1 MHSNYAMNSRC
12 EQGNFC
18 NAPNFPGGN
27 ILPTI
32 EEEAD
37 FDGTQLLDDI
47 EDLLEG
53 SNSVP
58 LKSMLRE
65 EHGRRPRTD
74 LTALMQ
80 GGQKLDL
87 LQHTPTI
94 GLRRRLESYLEE
106 ELVRTYQEQFENDEQ
121 EEKNPDPVTMG
132 PRRKS
137 TVTAQPNSKS
147 NNDESPIV
155 WVIEPG
161 YDRQGTL
168 RFKFSTDG
176 GAYLI
181 LKDEEAKESVI
192 IMAESS
198 RNTFFQV
205 YSLQG
210 GVSRVLRSD
219 QISQA
224 IDDIVEEAKP
234 ELEEEDEIHASMP
247 ETDEKIKKRH
257 GQRFIRYILRRRW
270 KNLVRRQ
277 VGIAMEDASKKAAVG
292 DARKKAHGWFVLYPI
307 FLILKMLTRRS
318 RTF

>member
-1 MHSNYAMNSRC
+1 MNSRC

-18 NAPNFPGGN
+18 SDPHFAGGD
-27 ILPTI
+27 ILPPI

-47 EDLLEG
+47 EVLLEG
-53 SNSVP
+53 SNNIP
-58 LKSMLRE
+58 LESILRE

-74 LTALMQ
+74 LTALMP

-87 LQHTPTI
+87 LQHTPTV

-106 ELVRTYQEQFENDEQ
+106 ELAKTYQEQFENDMQ
-121 EEKNPDPVTMG
+121 EEKVPDPDIMG

-137 TVTAQPNSKS
+137 TEVSAQPNSKY
-147 NNDESPIV
+147 NNDEPPIV

-192 IMAESS
+192 IMAGSS

-210 GVSRVLRSD
+210 GVSRILGSD
-219 QISQA
+219 HISQA

-234 ELEEEDEIHASMP
+234 ELEEEDEIHAFMP
-247 ETDEKIKKRH
+247 EIDDEIKKRP

-277 VGIAMEDASKKAAVG
+277 VGIAMG
-292 DARKKAHGWFVLYPI
+292 DARKKGHGWLVLLPV
-307 FLILKMLTRRS
+307 FLIWKMLTRRS

>member
-1 MHSNYAMNSRC
+1 MHSNYAMNSGC

-18 NAPNFPGGN
+18 SDPNFAGGC
-27 ILPTI
+27 ILPAI
-32 EEEAD
+32 EEEDD
-37 FDGTQLLDDI
+37 FDGAQLLDDI
-47 EDLLEG
+47 EVLLEG
-53 SNSVP
+53 SNNVP
-58 LKSMLRE
+58 LKSILRE

-74 LTALMQ
+74 LTALMH

-87 LQHTPTI
+87 LQHTPTV

-106 ELVRTYQEQFENDEQ
+106 ELARTYQEQFENDMQ
-121 EEKNPDPVTMG
+121 EEKVPDPDIMG
-132 PRRKS
+132 PRRKT
-137 TVTAQPNSKS
+137 TVSSQPNPKS
-147 NNDESPIV
+147 DNDEPPIV

-192 IMAESS
+192 IMAASS

-210 GVSRVLRSD
+210 GISRILGSD

-234 ELEEEDEIHASMP
+234 ELEEEDEIHVLMP
-247 ETDEKIKKRH
+247 ETDDNVKKRPGH
-257 GQRFIRYILRRRW
+257 RFIRYILRRRW

-277 VGIAMEDASKKAAVG
+277 VGIAMG
-292 DARKKAHGWFVLYPI
+292 DARKKSHGWLVLLPI
-307 FLILKMLTRRS
+307 FLIWKMATRRS

>member
-12 EQGNFC
+12 EQGNFGSD
-18 NAPNFPGGN
+18 PNFAGGD

-37 FDGTQLLDDI
+37 FDGTQLIDDI
-47 EDLLEG
+47 EVLLEG
-53 SNSVP
+53 SNNVS
-58 LKSMLRE
+58 LTSILRE
-65 EHGRRPRTD
+65 EHGRRPRTG
-74 LTALMQ
+74 LTALMH

-87 LQHTPTI
+87 LMHTPTI

-106 ELVRTYQEQFENDEQ
+106 ELARTYQEQFENDIQ
-121 EEKNPDPVTMG
+121 EEKIPDPDIMD

-137 TVTAQPNSKS
+137 TVSDQPKSKY
-147 NNDESPIV
+147 NNDEPPIV

-210 GVSRVLRSD
+210 GVSRILGSD

-234 ELEEEDEIHASMP
+234 EVEEEDEIQAFMS
-247 ETDEKIKKRH
+247 ETDDKMKQRLGK
-257 GQRFIRYILRRRW
+257 RFIRYILRRRW

-277 VGIAMEDASKKAAVG
+277 VGIAMG
-292 DARKKAHGWFVLYPI
+292 DARKKAHGWLVLLPI
-307 FLILKMLTRRS
+307 FLIWKMATRRS

>member
-1 MHSNYAMNSRC
+1 MHFNYAINSHC
-12 EQGNFC
+12 EEGNFS
-18 NAPNFPGGN
+18 NDPDFAGVDV
-27 ILPTI
+27 LPII

-47 EDLLEG
+47 EVLLEG
-53 SNSVP
+53 SNNVP
-58 LKSMLRE
+58 LESILRE

-74 LTALMQ
+74 LTALMH
-80 GGQKLDL
+80 GGQKLDNL
-87 LQHTPTI
+87 PQHTPTI

-106 ELVRTYQEQFENDEQ
+106 ELARTYQEQLENDMQ
-121 EEKNPDPVTMG
+121 EDNTPDPDIMG

-137 TVTAQPNSKS
+137 TLSAQPKLKS
-147 NNDESPIV
+147 NSDEPPIV

-210 GVSRVLRSD
+210 GVSRILGSD
-219 QISQA
+219 HISQA
-224 IDDIVEEAKP
+224 IDDIVKEAKP
-234 ELEEEDEIHASMP
+234 GLEEEDEIHAFMP
-247 ETDEKIKKRH
+247 ETDGKIKKRP
-257 GQRFIRYILRRRW
+257 GQRLIRYIIRRRW

-277 VGIAMEDASKKAAVG
+277 VGIAMG
-292 DARKKAHGWFVLYPI
+292 DARKKAHGWLVLLPI
-307 FLILKMLTRRS
+307 LLLWKMLTRRS

>member
-12 EQGNFC
+12 EQGNFYSDV
-18 NAPNFPGGN
+18 N
-27 ILPTI
+27 ILPAI
-32 EEEAD
+32 EEEDD

-47 EDLLEG
+47 EVLLEG
-53 SNSVP
+53 SNNVP
-58 LKSMLRE
+58 LESILRE

-74 LTALMQ
+74 LTALMH
-80 GGQKLDL
+80 GGREPDI
-87 LQHTPTI
+87 LQHTPAV

-106 ELVRTYQEQFENDEQ
+106 ELARTYQEQFENDMQ
-121 EEKNPDPVTMG
+121 EEKVPDPDIMG
-132 PRRKS
+132 PHRKP
-137 TVTAQPNSKS
+137 TASSQPNLKS
-147 NNDESPIV
+147 DNDEAPIV

-192 IMAESS
+192 IMAGSS

-210 GVSRVLRSD
+210 GVSRILGSD

-234 ELEEEDEIHASMP
+234 ELEEEDEIHVFMP
-247 ETDEKIKKRH
+247 ETDDNIKKSP
-257 GQRFIRYILRRRW
+257 GKRFIRYILRRRW

-277 VGIAMEDASKKAAVG
+277 VGIAMG
-292 DARKKAHGWFVLYPI
+292 DARKKGHGWLVLLPI
-307 FLILKMLTRRS
+307 FLIWKMATRRS